1 MGVFLGGHC
10 YAYREGRFL
19 LFAQGA
25 FFLFCY
31 LIYSWAR
38 SSSANI
44 MNGCMS
50 LLVSSSLGL
59 SGWRSKGFF
68 LFYYDDSSYQH

>member
-31 LIYSWAR
+31 LLYSWAR

-44 MNGCMS
+44 MNGCMG
-50 LLVSSSLGL
+50 LLVS
-59 SGWRSKGFF
+59 K
-68 LFYYDDSSYQH
+68 